1 MVFKI
6 ISIFPE
12 MLENI
17 LSVSIIGRAVKNGLL
32 QINYVNLRD
41 YAEDKHKKVDDYP
54 FGGGPGMLLKP
65 EPVFRAIMDNKTE
78 DTRVVYMSPK
88 GKRLNQRLVED
99 LSSEKDLM
107 IIAGHYEGLD
117 QRIIDHYIDEV
128 ISIGD
133 YVLTGGEL
141 PAAVLVD
148 AVGRLIPGVLSNEE
162 SGIIESHSD
171 ILLEHPQYTRPR
183 EFNGLEVPD
192 ILLSGNHQRI
202 LKWQRLKS
210 LETTIKNRPDL
221 ISDRDDLIKEYHQ
234 LKDYFEK
241 DTK

>member
-12 MLENI
+12 LLENI

-65 EPVFRAIMDNKTE
+65 EPVFRAIMDNKTA

-88 GKRLNQRLVED
+88 GKPLNQRLVED

-117 QRIIDHYIDEV
+117 QRIIDHYIDEI

-183 EFNGLEVPD
+183 EFNGLVVPD

-202 LKWQRLKS
+202 LKWQRFKS

-221 ISDRDDLIKEYHQ
+221 ISDRDELINEYHE

>member
-32 QINYVNLRD
+32 EINYVNLRD
-41 YAEDKHKKVDDYP
+41 YTEDKHKKVDDYP

-65 EPVFRAIMDNKTE
+65 EPVFYAIMDNKTS

-88 GKRLNQRLVED
+88 GKPLNQQMVEELSKESD
-99 LSSEKDLM
+99 LL

-148 AVGRLIPGVLSNEE
+148 AVGRLVPGVLSNEE
-162 SGIIESHSD
+162 SGMIESHSD

-183 EFNGLEVPD
+183 EFNGLQVPD
-192 ILLSGNHQRI
+192 VLLSGNHQRI

-210 LETTIKNRPDL
+210 LETTINNRPDL
-221 ISDRDDLIKEYHQ
+221 ISGRNDLIDEYHQ
-234 LKDYFEK
+234 LKAYFEK

>member
-12 MLENI
+12 MLESI
-17 LSVSIIGRAVKNGLL
+17 LSVSIIGRAVKKGLL
-32 QINYVNLRD
+32 DIYYVNLRD
-41 YAEDKHKKVDDYP
+41 YTEDKHKKVDDYP

-65 EPVFRAIMDNKTE
+65 EPVYRAIMDNKIAG
-78 DTRVVYMSPK
+78 TRVVYMSPK
-88 GKRLNQRLVED
+88 GKPLNQKLVEE
-99 LSSEKDLM
+99 LSNEKDLL

-148 AVGRLIPGVLSNEE
+148 AVGRLVPGVLSNEE
-162 SGIIESHSD
+162 SGMIESHSD

-192 ILLSGNHQRI
+192 VLLSGNHQRI
-202 LKWQRLKS
+202 QKWQRFKS
-210 LETTIKNRPDL
+210 LETTINNRPDL
-221 ISDRDDLIKEYHQ
+221 ISERNDLMNEYHE
-234 LKDYFEK
+234 LKDYFDK
-241 DTK
+241 DIK

>member
-1 MVFKI
+1 MVFKL

-17 LSVSIIGRAVKNGLL
+17 LSVSIIGRAVKKGLL
-32 QINYVNLRD
+32 EINYVNLRD
-41 YAEDKHKKVDDYP
+41 YTEDKHKKVDDYP

-65 EPVFRAIMDNKTE
+65 EPVFRAIMDNKIV
-78 DTRVVYMSPK
+78 DTRVIYMSPK
-88 GKRLNQRLVED
+88 GKPLNQQLVEE
-99 LSSEKDLM
+99 LSNEKDLM

-141 PAAVLVD
+141 PAAILVD

-162 SGIIESHSD
+162 SGMIESHSD

-183 EFNGLEVPD
+183 EFNGIEVPD
-192 ILLSGNHQRI
+192 VLLSGNHQRI
-202 LKWQRLKS
+202 LKWQRFKS
-210 LETTIKNRPDL
+210 LETTINNRPDL
-221 ISDRDDLIKEYHQ
+221 INDKSDLINEYFQ
-234 LKDYFEK
+234 LKAYFGQDIK
-241 DTK
+241 

>member
-12 MLENI
+12 MLESI
-17 LSVSIIGRAVKNGLL
+17 LSVSIIGRAVKNGLIN
-32 QINYVNLRD
+32 INYVNLRD
-41 YAEDKHKKVDDYP
+41 YTEDKHKKVDDYP

-65 EPVFRAIMDNKTE
+65 EPMYRAIMDNKIE
-78 DTRVVYMSPK
+78 GTRVVYMSPK
-88 GKRLNQRLVED
+88 GKTLNQKLVEELSKEED
-99 LSSEKDLM
+99 LL

-162 SGIIESHSD
+162 SGMIESHSD

-183 EFNGLEVPD
+183 EFNGLVVPD
-192 ILLSGNHQRI
+192 VLLSGNHQRI
-202 LKWQRLKS
+202 QKWQRFKS
-210 LETTIKNRPDL
+210 LETTINNRPDL
-221 ISDRDDLIKEYHQ
+221 ISERNDLMNEYHA
-234 LKDYFEK
+234 LKDYFDK
-241 DTK
+241 DIK